1 MPTKPIPEG
10 FHSITPY
17 LFAEGAAR
25 LIEFI
30 PAAFEGQVMFQQK
43 RPDGAVMH
51 ATIRIG
57 DSMLML
63 ADPTPEFGA
72 MPSSIYLYV
81 ADCDAVYQ
89 RALDSGGVSVFPMM
103 TLPSGQRYGGIK
115 DPCGNIWWIPH
126 TWRMFR
132 PKSKNDAGKNSRRR
146 KSRRSRR
153 RPNQTM
159 KPTAP
164 SRDNRKHTCHDT
176 LPWLISFS
184 LGGSLTSN
192 GGG

>member
-17 LFAEGAAR
+17 LFVEGAAR

-30 PAAFEGQVMFQQK
+30 SAAFEGEVMFQHE

-72 MPSSIYLYV
+72 MPVSIYLYV
-81 ADCDAVYQ
+81 PDCDAAYQ

-103 TLPSGQRYGGIK
+103 TLPSGERYGGVK
-115 DPCGNIWWIPH
+115 DPCGNIWLVATHAEDVSLDEQERRWKEFKMPELKSE
-126 TWRMFR
+126 
-132 PKSKNDAGKNSRRR
+132 PKKA
-146 KSRRSRR
+146 
-153 RPNQTM
+153 
-159 KPTAP
+159 
-164 SRDNRKHTCHDT
+164 
-176 LPWLISFS
+176 
-184 LGGSLTSN
+184 
-192 GGG
+192 

>member
-1 MPTKPIPEG
+1 MSVKPIPDG
-10 FHSITPY
+10 FRAVTPY
-17 LFAEGAAR
+17 LFVEGCSR

-30 PAAFEGQVMFQQK
+30 SAAFEGEVTFQQK

-81 ADCDAVYQ
+81 PDCDSVYR

-103 TLPSGQRYGGIK
+103 TLPSGERYGGLK
-115 DPCGNIWWIPH
+115 DPCGNIWWVATHVEDVPPDEQERRWKEFQMPLI
-126 TWRMFR
+126 
-132 PKSKNDAGKNSRRR
+132 KNQ
-146 KSRRSRR
+146 
-153 RPNQTM
+153 PN
-159 KPTAP
+159 KA
-164 SRDNRKHTCHDT
+164 
-176 LPWLISFS
+176 
-184 LGGSLTSN
+184 
-192 GGG
+192 

>member
-10 FHSITPY
+10 FHSLTPY

-25 LIEFI
+25 LIDFMS
-30 PAAFEGQVMFQQK
+30 AAFEGKVIFQQK

-81 ADCDAVYQ
+81 PDCDTVYQ
-89 RALDSGGVSVFPMM
+89 SALASGGVSVFPMM
-103 TLPSGQRYGGIK
+103 TLPSGERYGGVK
-115 DPCGNIWWIPH
+115 DPCCNIWWVATHAEDVPPDEQQRR
-126 TWRMFR
+126 WKEFKMPEVKAQ
-132 PKSKNDAGKNSRRR
+132 PKN
-146 KSRRSRR
+146 
-153 RPNQTM
+153 T
-159 KPTAP
+159 
-164 SRDNRKHTCHDT
+164 
-176 LPWLISFS
+176 
-184 LGGSLTSN
+184 
-192 GGG
+192 